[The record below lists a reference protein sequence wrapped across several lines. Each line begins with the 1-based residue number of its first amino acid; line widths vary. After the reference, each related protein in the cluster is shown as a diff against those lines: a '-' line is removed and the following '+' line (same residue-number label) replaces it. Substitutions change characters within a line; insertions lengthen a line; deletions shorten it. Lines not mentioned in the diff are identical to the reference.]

1 MFLST
6 EFPGGPR
13 VFASRPASVRV
24 CRGQW
29 GAGQR
34 IPHHNHWNRYFIL
47 DWYFIMNSNIVAI
60 NVLSTLATA
69 MLSTFYSCVLLLYQ
83 LLSHLGFSFL
93 YMILYGK
100 HQLSFLRYERYFY
113 FAWKEMNELSGTV
126 RHDTDVKHAG
136 FLHFLLQTDMGST
149 LWESMWTVYAVYM
162 TSLCKLSSFWVS
174 Q

>member
-47 DWYFIMNSNIVAI
+47 DWYFIMNSNIVTI

-69 MLSTFYSCVLLLYQ
+69 MLSAFYSCVLLLYQ

-100 HQLSFLRYERYFY
+100 HQLSFLRYERAKKSF
-113 FAWKEMNELSGTV
+113 FLFCTKGNEWAV
-126 RHDTDVKHAG
+126 RHSQAWYRCKACR
-136 FLHFLLQTDMGST
+136 FST
-149 LWESMWTVYAVYM
+149 LPVTNRHGKYTMGIHVN
-162 TSLCKLSSFWVS
+162 SLCSVHDKFV
-174 Q
+174 